1 MNFLNLL
8 CVLHSPLI
16 SLCLMDCLKT
26 DRDCQLRIECGA
38 VLLADQNARIFDD
51 WKLQITSFNS
61 TEGRYVFFQHN
72 KPGSCLIVV
81 FLIVDAVFIFLS

>member
-1 MNFLNLL
+1 
-8 CVLHSPLI
+8 
-16 SLCLMDCLKT
+16 MDCLKI
-26 DRDCQLRIECGA
+26 DRDCQVHIECGA

-61 TEGRYVFFQHN
+61 TEGRYVFFQRN

-81 FLIVDAVFIFLS
+81 FVIVDAVFIFLSQFLCYLNE